1 MNTQFKITATAP
13 TAYQHASLQ
22 RFGLDIEKCGGS
34 YVGTKIFET
43 ELDAKNYLIDRAER
57 YFENESEL
65 QEEILDIEKYGV
77 CRLDAVTARIEE
89 VEKEN

>member
-1 MNTQFKITATAP
+1 MATQFKIAATAP

-34 YVGTKIFET
+34 YVGTKTFDT
-43 ELDAKNYLIDRAER
+43 EREAKDFLIDRAER

-65 QEEILDIEKYGV
+65 EEEISDIEKYGV

-89 VEKEN
+89 VENED